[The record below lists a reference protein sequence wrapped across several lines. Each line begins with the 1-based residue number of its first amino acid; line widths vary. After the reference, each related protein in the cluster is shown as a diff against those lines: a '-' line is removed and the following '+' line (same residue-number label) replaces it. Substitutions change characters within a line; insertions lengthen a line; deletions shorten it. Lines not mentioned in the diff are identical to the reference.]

1 MSSESFLV
9 EENIKEFIEEMK
21 EYDSIHLNEMPEY
34 RLFISQ
40 IEEFFD
46 KKLGKNLSE
55 DEERKTISK
64 TMIQNYIK
72 DGLIMP
78 PEGKS
83 YNRNHVILLVIIYNL
98 KSILTIK
105 DIKKLLLPILEIADD
120 ESQTNKIEGIY
131 NTYFALREIYL
142 DEFDHVL
149 NRDMELIL
157 EQLGE
162 EEGIEEWQKVPEILL
177 VLTLIVQANIR
188 KRLAER
194 IIELHFQSDESEDKD
209 KVENEEKENQKGKEN
224 PI

>member
-1 MSSESFLV
+1 MNNEPFMVKDS
-9 EENIKEFIEEMK
+9 IREFIEELK
-21 EYDSIHLNEMPEY
+21 AYDTIRLDEIPEY

-46 KKLGKNLSE
+46 KKLGRNADD

-83 YNRNHVILLVIIYNL
+83 YNRSHIILLAIIYNL

-105 DIKKLLLPILEIADD
+105 DIKKLLLPILEVADD
-120 ESQTNKIEGIY
+120 DSKANKIEHMY
-131 NTYFALREIYL
+131 NSYFALKESYL
-142 DEFDHVL
+142 DEFTDLLEH
-149 NRDMELIL
+149 DMSLISNKL
-157 EQLGE
+157 SEGME
-162 EEGIEEWQKVPEILL
+162 EEWEKLPQILL
-177 VLTLIVQANIR
+177 VLILVIQANIR

-194 IIELHFQSDESEDKD
+194 IIELYFNAEDEEKDKD
-209 KVENEEKENQKGKEN
+209 TDINKEDPKE
-224 PI
+224 

>member
-1 MSSESFLV
+1 MTIESFMV
-9 EENIKEFIEEMK
+9 RDDIEELIEEIK
-21 EYDSIHLNEMPEY
+21 AYDSIRLDEIPEY

-46 KKLGKNLSE
+46 KKLGRGMDD

-83 YNRNHVILLVIIYNL
+83 YNRSHIILLALIYNL
-98 KSILTIK
+98 KPILTIR

-120 ESQTNKIEGIY
+120 ESQTNKIESIY
-131 NTYFALREIYL
+131 NTYFDLKESHL
-142 DEFDHVL
+142 DEFVQNL
-149 NRDMELIL
+149 ECDMNAMDEIL
-157 EQLGE
+157 DKECNGE
-162 EEGIEEWQKVPEILL
+162 WIRLSKILL
-177 VLTLIVQANIR
+177 VLMLITQANIR

-194 IIELHFQSDESEDKD
+194 MIELYFNTEES
-209 KVENEEKENQKGKEN
+209 
-224 PI
+224 